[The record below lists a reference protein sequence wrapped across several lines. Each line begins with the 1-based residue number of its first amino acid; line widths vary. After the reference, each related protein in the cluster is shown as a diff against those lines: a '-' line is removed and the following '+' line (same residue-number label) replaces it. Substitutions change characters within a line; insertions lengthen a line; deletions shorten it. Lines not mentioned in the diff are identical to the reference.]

1 MGLAL
6 PVGGADEKFRVLVAV
21 VAGELVDRHGC
32 IGVCRSWAGSVI
44 GQQIEKPSD
53 HIIEGNQDACTEK
66 TEESDAKNL
75 LGAF

>member
-6 PVGGADEKFRVLVAV
+6 PVGGSDEKLGVLVAV
-21 VAGELVDRHGC
+21 GTGELVDRHGC
-32 IGVCRSWAGSVI
+32 TGVCRSWMESVV
-44 GQQIEKPSD
+44 GKQVEKPGD